1 MFRVTVGF
9 SHRGA
14 VEVRVYDVIG
24 GARVSSDHA
33 WFYKK
38 GSGTFQGILYGGG
51 GADVTIET
59 HLLTQGPRHA
69 LVDVVT
75 PVLTDVGSCV
85 AGT

>member
-1 MFRVTVGF
+1 MFQVTVGF

-24 GARVSSDHA
+24 GGRVDSDHA

-38 GSGTFQGILYGGG
+38 GSGTFQGILGGGG
-51 GADVTIET
+51 GANVTIET
-59 HLLTQGPRHA
+59 HLLTEGPHHA

-75 PVLTDVGSCV
+75 PVSTPAGACV
-85 AGT
+85 AGP